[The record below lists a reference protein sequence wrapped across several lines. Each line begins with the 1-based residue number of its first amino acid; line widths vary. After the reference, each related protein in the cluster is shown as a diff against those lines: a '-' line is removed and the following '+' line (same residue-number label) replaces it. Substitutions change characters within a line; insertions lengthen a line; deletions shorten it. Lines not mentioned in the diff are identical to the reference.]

1 MPKEEGAVR
10 AEGFRPTPS
19 RGRTSS
25 KRTPGTVRLPRCRGV
40 YVSWFNFPNGNDTSA
55 VRFMSIH
62 QLEGNWFIA
71 NHDDVRKEDNKGFSL
86 AHERP
91 RTTKWHGQAP
101 RVSPV

>member
-1 MPKEEGAVR
+1 MPKEEGALR
-10 AEGFRPTPS
+10 AEGFSTNPVT
-19 RGRTSS
+19 RTDFIEENSGE
-25 KRTPGTVRLPRCRGV
+25 PFDCHDAVAF

-86 AHERP
+86 AH
-91 RTTKWHGQAP
+91 
-101 RVSPV
+101 